1 MPASALWIE
10 LRGRRCEATM
20 ARLPHAAFAF
30 RAAVAS
36 GRAISEA
43 GVAALEIDEAFNVG
57 EGLARF
63 PLSII
68 LLAVSKMSLLCVN
81 RSIRVRGSKVEPSS
95 RPSGDAGPRPSRR
108 QQENRM

>member
-1 MPASALWIE
+1 
-10 LRGRRCEATM
+10 M

-68 LLAVSKMSLLCVN
+68 LLAGRVGVGSVFCKAGLLKYNSPEFTSLC
-81 RSIRVRGSKVEPSS
+81 SIPPRRRGSPWL
-95 RPSGDAGPRPSRR
+95 R
-108 QQENRM
+108 N